1 MNQPTSGMKR
11 PGFNILMYLI
21 TIVVICVFV
30 YFIYNYIFGASKS
43 DTSIV
48 LSGKISA
55 NTSTNPAPQ
64 GVYDIQI
71 PNIYE
76 GGEFSTNFWVYIA
89 GYTVNQGQRKHI
101 LEIGHTSENRSDTNF
116 STMLIALGATTPT
129 LLVRVHTKQTDA
141 LVPGENY
148 GITDCS
154 GDSSADCGAGAMAGF
169 QQLTDKNLAMKNNKM
184 MDNTLFFPDI
194 KTFFTPYD
202 ACGNFIDENNA
213 AFNSTNTCDIKEI
226 SMQKWV
232 NISTVINGKTLDIYL
247 DGKLVKTCVFNNY
260 YKVDPTG
267 TVASYLQFGGFDG
280 YLSQL
285 QIFNKSLAPDDI
297 YKFYLAGPTG
307 ASATNDPVSFVKYLF
322 TG

>member
-1 MNQPTSGMKR
+1 MNQPTTGMKR

-64 GVYDIQI
+64 GVYDVKI

-101 LEIGHTSENRSDTNF
+101 LEIGHTSDNRLDSNF

-141 LVPGENY
+141 LVQGENY

-154 GDSSADCGAGAMAGF
+154 GG
-169 QQLTDKNLAMKNNKM
+169 
-184 MDNTLFFPDI
+184 
-194 KTFFTPYD
+194 
-202 ACGNFIDENNA
+202 
-213 AFNSTNTCDIKEI
+213 
-226 SMQKWV
+226 W
-232 NISTVINGKTLDIYL
+232 
-247 DGKLVKTCVFNNY
+247 
-260 YKVDPTG
+260 
-267 TVASYLQFGGFDG
+267 
-280 YLSQL
+280 
-285 QIFNKSLAPDDI
+285 
-297 YKFYLAGPTG
+297 
-307 ASATNDPVSFVKYLF
+307 
-322 TG
+322 